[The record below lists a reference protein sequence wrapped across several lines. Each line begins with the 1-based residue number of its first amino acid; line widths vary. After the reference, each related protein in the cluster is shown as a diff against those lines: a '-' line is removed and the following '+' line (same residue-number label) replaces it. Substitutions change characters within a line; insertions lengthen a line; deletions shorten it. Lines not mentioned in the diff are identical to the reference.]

1 MDKFDWILTKL
12 EGILTTL
19 DWILTKINWIHTWN
33 ERQYSKMLSSY

>member
-1 MDKFDWILTKL
+1 MDKFDWILTNL
-12 EGILTTL
+12 EWILTTL